1 MKRKL
6 RNNSGVTLVEMLAVT
21 VILIL
26 LGLMLNT
33 GLMMA
38 VGSYHDLT
46 AEAEVWLLLSTAAD
60 ALTDELRY
68 ARNVQTVPAET
79 EDLAAGIPS
88 GEEAAPGI
96 RELDSYNSD
105 SFGPLTALTLGED
118 GQIYAGGRRLLPP
131 GAYRNGDYKIEKMEI
146 IYVPEDACFQVT
158 LKVIGGRTGSI
169 SAEAAWMVRCLND
182 SLLPADERGETEG
195 LSASAGMTNG

>member
-46 AEAEVWLLLSTAAD
+46 AEAERS
-60 ALTDELRY
+60 
-68 ARNVQTVPAET
+68 
-79 EDLAAGIPS
+79 
-88 GEEAAPGI
+88 EE
-96 RELDSYNSD
+96 
-105 SFGPLTALTLGED
+105 
-118 GQIYAGGRRLLPP
+118 RRV
-131 GAYRNGDYKIEKMEI
+131 GKE
-146 IYVPEDACFQVT
+146 
-158 LKVIGGRTGSI
+158 
-169 SAEAAWMVRCLND
+169 CL
-182 SLLPADERGETEG
+182 
-195 LSASAGMTNG
+195 

>member
-6 RNNSGVTLVEMLAVT
+6 RDSGGVTLVEMLAVT

-68 ARNVQTVPAET
+68 ARNVQTVPET
-79 EDLAAGIPS
+79 GVLEN
-88 GEEAAPGI
+88 
-96 RELDSYNSD
+96 YNSD

-118 GQIYAGGRRLLPP
+118 GRIYAGGGRLLPP
-131 GAYRNGDYKIEKMEI
+131 GAYRNGDYEVEKMEI
-146 IYVPEDACFQVT
+146 TYSSEDACFQVA
-158 LKVIGGRTGSI
+158 LKVTGGRTGAI
-169 SAEAAWMVRCLND
+169 SAEAAWMVRCLNE
-182 SLLPADERGETEG
+182 SLLPSDESGGTEG
-195 LSASAGMTNG
+195 LSVPAGIVN